1 MLCPEGVSTQLS
13 PSPHAKGPKTMARG
27 EHRAIVALTAAVV
40 VSASGY
46 YIYRQHFSPE
56 ARARREAAKKAAE
69 AAFDQEQIRLKIELA
84 RLAAEGNLAS
94 SSAEGGGIVSLTPE
108 RCGGTTSKY
117 TWTQDEREI
126 VVRFQLDS
134 ELRSRDCL
142 VNIATKSL
150 NVVVDGVTLLEG
162 ELTRRVSKDDSYWEL
177 EEDDSTSKKKTLSIT
192 LTKLRRTYAKFHW
205 PSVCLGEPET
215 DVSSFGDPVVGVNG
229 HNPSNGNMQAAM
241 EEVEAMRRD
250 AETA

>member
-1 MLCPEGVSTQLS
+1 
-13 PSPHAKGPKTMARG
+13 MARG

-40 VSASGY
+40 VGVSGY

-56 ARARREAAKKAAE
+56 ARARREAAEKAAE
-69 AAFDQEQIRLKIELA
+69 AAFEQEQIRLKIELA

-94 SSAEGGGIVSLTPE
+94 SSAEGGIVSLTPE

-134 ELRSRDCL
+134 ELHSRDCE

-162 ELTRRVSKDDSYWEL
+162 ELTRRVSKEML
-177 EEDDSTSKKKTLSIT
+177 LGTRRRRFNVKKKVSIT
-192 LTKLRRTYAKFHW
+192 DETRLTYAKFHW

-215 DVSSFGDPVVGVNG
+215 DVSSFGD
-229 HNPSNGNMQAAM
+229 QW
-241 EEVEAMRRD
+241 
-250 AETA
+250 

>member
-1 MLCPEGVSTQLS
+1 
-13 PSPHAKGPKTMARG
+13 MARG

-40 VSASGY
+40 VGESGY
-46 YIYRQHFSPE
+46 YIYRQHLSPE
-56 ARARREAAKKAAE
+56 ARARREAAEKAAE
-69 AAFDQEQIRLKIELA
+69 AAFEQEQIRLKIELA

-94 SSAEGGGIVSLTPE
+94 SSAEGGIVSLTPE

-134 ELRSRDCL
+134 ELHSRDCE

-162 ELTRRVSKDDSYWEL
+162 ELTRRVSKEDSYWEL
-177 EEDDSTSKKKTLSIT
+177 EEDGSTSKKKILSIT

-229 HNPSNGNMQAAM
+229 QNPSNGSMEAAM

-250 AETA
+250 ATATA

>member
-1 MLCPEGVSTQLS
+1 
-13 PSPHAKGPKTMARG
+13 MARG

-40 VSASGY
+40 VGVSGY
-46 YIYRQHFSPE
+46 YIYRQHLSPE
-56 ARARREAAKKAAE
+56 ARARREAAEKAAE
-69 AAFDQEQIRLKIELA
+69 AAFEQEQIRLKIELA

-94 SSAEGGGIVSLTPE
+94 SSAEGGIVSLTPE

-126 VVRFQLDS
+126 VVRFQFDS
-134 ELRSRDCL
+134 ELHSRDCE

-162 ELTRRVSKDDSYWEL
+162 ELTRRVSKEDSYWEL
-177 EEDDSTSKKKTLSIT
+177 EEDGSTSKKKILSIT
-192 LTKLRRTYAKFHW
+192 LTKLRRTYTKFHW

-229 HNPSNGNMQAAM
+229 QNPSNRSMEAAM

-250 AETA
+250 ATATA